1 MIAER
6 ELGRVKD
13 EIQRLENE
21 ITSIREKKN
30 DKEVCVELLPKILCN
45 CSFSLQQINV
55 DFFFFFSVWE
65 RHLVS

>member
-21 ITSIREKKN
+21 TASIQEKKS
-30 DKEVCVELLPKILCN
+30 DKEVCVEMLLKML
-45 CSFSLQQINV
+45 
-55 DFFFFFSVWE
+55 
-65 RHLVS
+65 

>member
-30 DKEVCVELLPKILCN
+30 DKEVCVELLLKFCAIAPS
-45 CSFSLQQINV
+45 SFSK
-55 DFFFFFSVWE
+55 
-65 RHLVS
+65 

>member
-30 DKEVCVELLPKILCN
+30 DKEVCVELKFCAIAPS
-45 CSFSLQQINV
+45 SFTK
-55 DFFFFFSVWE
+55 
-65 RHLVS
+65 

>member
-30 DKEVCVELLPKILCN
+30 DKESQGREQ
-45 CSFSLQQINV
+45 SSQ
-55 DFFFFFSVWE
+55 
-65 RHLVS
+65 